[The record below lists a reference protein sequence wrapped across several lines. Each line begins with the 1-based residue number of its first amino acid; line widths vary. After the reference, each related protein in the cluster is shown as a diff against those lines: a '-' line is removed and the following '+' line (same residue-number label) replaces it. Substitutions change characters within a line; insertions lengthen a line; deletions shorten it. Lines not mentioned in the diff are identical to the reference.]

1 MHRMTGMLVAI
12 VLFVA
17 GCGSNPANVVNE
29 GLPEGRGFL
38 KSTYTDARGQ
48 ERRFTVYVPANYDAS
63 KPWPAIV
70 FLHGVGEGGSDG
82 VKNTTVGL
90 GPAIARDPDRFPF
103 IVIFPQSGGTWDD
116 DHEHEMV
123 IAALNTAK
131 TRYNIDDKRVVI
143 TGLSTGG
150 LGTWLVAAKYADR
163 FAAVAPMCAY
173 YADDAIAPLARSGLP
188 IWAFHNSGDPFV
200 GAGGSR
206 KMVDRIN
213 AAGGNAKVTIYNALG
228 HDCWNA
234 AYNDP
239 QFIAWL
245 RQASR

>member
-1 MHRMTGMLVAI
+1 MTGLLVAW
-12 VLFVA
+12 VLILA
-17 GCGSNPANVVNE
+17 GCGSNPANVVND

-38 KSTYTDARGQ
+38 ESTYTDARGKD
-48 ERRFTVYVPANYDAS
+48 RRFTVYVPGNYDAS
-63 KPWPAIV
+63 QRWPAIV
-70 FLHGVGEGGSDG
+70 FLHGLGEGGSDG

-90 GPAIARDPDRFPF
+90 GPAIAKNPERFPF

-116 DHEHEMV
+116 AQEHELV
-123 IAALNTAK
+123 IAALDTVK
-131 TRYNIDDKRVVI
+131 KRYSIDDKRIVI

-173 YADDAIAPLARSGLP
+173 YADDAIAPLAQSRLP

-200 GAGGSR
+200 GAGGTR
-206 KMVDRIN
+206 KMVERIN
-213 AAGGNAKVTIYNALG
+213 ASGGNAKVTIYGALG

-245 RQASR
+245 RNASR